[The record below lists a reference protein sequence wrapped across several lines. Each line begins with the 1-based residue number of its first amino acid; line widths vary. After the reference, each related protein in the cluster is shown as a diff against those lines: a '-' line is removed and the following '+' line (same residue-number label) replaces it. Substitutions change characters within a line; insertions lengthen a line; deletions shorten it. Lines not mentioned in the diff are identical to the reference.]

1 MNYRDNPTAYA
12 KKIAMALSQ
21 SLQAPMLAKVGMRQ
35 QDGLLYVTLEPAPPD
50 KSLQKKPERQ
60 GKNTTSAE
68 ADKSAQSAAYE
79 QMLARDPA
87 DLLKLVHRAL
97 TDLDEQLALSWI
109 KLVKV
114 SARLPDSPA
123 PLWQEDLLL
132 WASPPIAQT
141 LMRPAPTPIS
151 RANPGEVNVRIGGDF
166 SGQMIIG
173 NDNQLHH
180 YVYNVAHGGVLNV
193 ATAPIIQPKATPLV
207 VKPKPLAR
215 LLDRQ
220 AVLSKV
226 QTTLNDRLTLELYA
240 EQGFGKTALMQHI
253 AHRDDFTE
261 QFTDGVVYLPVGKQP
276 AADLLQ
282 SLYDEFYEASLPF
295 KPSYAQVRQALR
307 NKQSLI
313 ILNGLNLDKEDGEW
327 LLNALPSCTFVLV
340 SLTRIYWQQGEA
352 IALEGLPLPES
363 IALMQ
368 IELGRALS
376 ETEQAAAKA
385 LWTALLGNPLQLRR
399 VAAQVKKDDC
409 SLMALVQSMQ
419 AAAQGLAREAR
430 PGNAASQPTLSEQ
443 ALFQTIATR
452 LTPQQQAVLA
462 MMGAMGGVALSA
474 QQSMAI
480 TQMPETA
487 QVLQELAQQHLI
499 ESAAVGNSYQL
510 SPDLIQA
517 VPQSFDPQPWLTRA
531 TDYFTRETSAQS
543 GSQEA
548 VIHLLDWTQSTG
560 QWQQSVTLARHV
572 DPLLALNGQWQQ
584 WQEVLSLGLEA
595 AQQGGDHTAEAWM
608 LHQIGTRS
616 LAIGETAPA
625 DIALTQALHLREQ
638 LGDVAGAA
646 VTRHNLGLIVPPLV
660 SGEDLTASI
669 PANQGANPPSSR
681 LWLTRWPWIVGGI
694 VLSGA
699 IIAGAVLTFLPKKP
713 PSDALEVSVTRL
725 DFGPHELDSSSNPR
739 AVTLTN
745 GSQQSLPL
753 QQISLS
759 GANDFTLDPTGDCQ
773 PQVVLEPGVS
783 CELQAIFTPA
793 KLGDRTA
800 EIIVTAGKASSPG
813 SQTIVLSGQGSPEK
827 LPSLSFDTA
836 LLDFGQTPLDKR
848 KSAAITL
855 TNDGTAPLNI
865 SAFNLVTSTGERT
878 QEYGI
883 DNDEECTSA
892 DLEPKGSCL
901 LEIWFEPNTVG
912 SRSVELLV
920 NSNVSQVSELPLIG
934 VGLENNSPQPEK
946 PPLPIANNDE
956 ATVSLGSAV
965 TIPVLNNDRDPSGGD
980 LLIVNV
986 SSPQSGKVKIEGD
999 QIIYYSNQEQSTDR
1013 FTYTIKNSAGQT
1025 AEATVTI
1032 TVEDPPLPPQAND
1045 DEGTVSAGSSVTIP
1059 VLDNDIDPN
1068 GGTLKIIE
1076 VSPGQ
1081 IGDTKITGN
1090 QIVYYHGGKEASNDY
1105 SATVVQRIGDRDQFT
1120 YTVQNDR
1127 GQTAQATVFI
1137 FTVPIFQ

>member
-12 KKIAMALSQ
+12 KKIAMALSK

-50 KSLQKKPERQ
+50 KSLEKKPERQ
-60 GKNTTSAE
+60 GKNATSAE
-68 ADKSAQSAAYE
+68 ANKSAQSAAYE
-79 QMLARDPA
+79 QMLTRDPG

-97 TDLDEQLALSWI
+97 TDLNEQLALSWI

-132 WASPPIAQT
+132 WASPPVAQT
-141 LMRPAPTPIS
+141 LMKPAPTPIS
-151 RANPGEVNVRIGGDF
+151 RANPSEVNVRIGGDF
-166 SGQMIIG
+166 NGQMIIG
-173 NDNQLHH
+173 NDNQLYH

-193 ATAPIIQPKATPLV
+193 ATAPTIQPKSTPLV

-226 QTTLNDRLTLELYA
+226 QTALNDHLTLELYA

-253 AHRDDFTE
+253 AHQDDFTE

-282 SLYDEFYEASLPF
+282 SLYDEFYEASPPF

-307 NKQSLI
+307 DKQSLI

-340 SLTRIYWQQGEA
+340 SLTRIYWQQGEV

-399 VAAQVKKDDC
+399 IAAQVKKEDC

-419 AAAQGLAREAR
+419 AAAQGLAREA
-430 PGNAASQPTLSEQ
+430 PPENAASQPALSEQ

-517 VPQSFDPQPWLTRA
+517 VPQSFDPQPWLTRT
-531 TDYFTRETSAQS
+531 TDYFTRETIAQP

-595 AQQGGDHTAEAWM
+595 AQQAGDHTAEAWM

-616 LAIGETAPA
+616 LAIGETAQA

-660 SGEDLTASI
+660 GGEDLTASVH
-669 PANQGANPPSSR
+669 QGANPPSSR
-681 LWLTRWPWIVGGI
+681 PWLTRWPWIVGGI

-713 PSDALEVSVTRL
+713 PSDALEVSVTLL

-745 GSQQSLPL
+745 SSRQSLPL

-773 PQVVLEPGVS
+773 PQVVLEPGAS

-793 KLGDRTA
+793 ELGDRTA
-800 EIIVTAGKASSPG
+800 EIIVTAGKASSPD
-813 SQTIVLSGQGSPEK
+813 SQTIVLSGQGSAEK
-827 LPSLSFDTA
+827 LPGLSFDTG

-865 SAFNLVTSTGERT
+865 SALSLVTPTGEPT

-901 LEIWFEPNTVG
+901 LEIWFEPETVG
-912 SRSVELLV
+912 SRSVKLLV

-934 VGLENNSPQPEK
+934 VGLENSSPQPNE

-956 ATVSLGSAV
+956 ATVSRGSAV
-965 TIPVLNNDRDPSGGD
+965 TIPVLDNDRDPSGGN
-980 LLIVNV
+980 LLIVKV
-986 SSPQSGKVKIEGD
+986 SFPQSGEVEIEGD
-999 QIIYYSNQEQSTDR
+999 QIIYYPNREQSTDR
-1013 FTYTIKNSAGQT
+1013 FTYTIENSIGQT

-1032 TVEDPPLPPQAND
+1032 TVEDLPLPPQAND
-1045 DEGTVSAGSSVTIP
+1045 DEGTISEGSSVTIP

-1076 VSPGQ
+1076 VSHGE
-1081 IGDTKITGN
+1081 IGNTKITGN
-1090 QIVYYHGGKEASNDY
+1090 QIVYYYGSKEASNNY
-1105 SATVVQRIGDRDQFT
+1105 SATVVQRIGDLDQFT
-1120 YTVQNDR
+1120 YTVENDR

-1137 FTVPIFQ
+1137 LAVPILR